1 MSMPRSKETI
11 GMLFGILGYL
21 SFSILDATQKTLIL
35 YHSVFQL
42 LLVKYFF
49 VLFLSLIESKRKN
62 NFSFYKS
69 KNIKLQ
75 ILRSFLSVIESG
87 CFVLSFKY
95 LSLADAH
102 SIGSL
107 SPVIVVALSAI
118 ILKEKVSPKIWVAI
132 FIGFIG
138 VLIILRPTSSIFD
151 PKALLPLVAAFML
164 GLYQVVTKK
173 VSEDDTNE
181 TSLFYTSII
190 GLIIMTLLATNFW
203 TPIESSSYVMF
214 LAIGIFFS
222 LGLYLQIIALSKARA
237 SILQPF
243 HYTLIFWA
251 IIFGY
256 IFYNDVPD
264 MFTIVGAIIITASGI
279 FVLNHS
285 SKLIR
290 IS

>member
-1 MSMPRSKETI
+1 MALPQSKEAI
-11 GMLFGILGYL
+11 GILFGIFAYL

-49 VLFLSLIESKRKN
+49 VLSLSLIESKRKN
-62 NFSFYKS
+62 NLYFYKT

-75 ILRSFLSVIESG
+75 IFRSLLSVIESG

-102 SIGSL
+102 SVGSL
-107 SPVIVVALSAI
+107 APVIVVALSAI
-118 ILKEKVSPKIWVAI
+118 FLKEKVSTKTWIAI

-151 PKALLPLVAAFML
+151 PKALLPLIAAFML

-173 VSEDDTNE
+173 VSEHDSNE

-190 GLIIMTLLATNFW
+190 GLLIMSLLASNYW
-203 TPIESSSYVMF
+203 TSISSSSYILF

-237 SILQPF
+237 SIIQPF

-256 IFYNDVPD
+256 FLYDDVPD
-264 MFTIVGAIIITASGI
+264 FFTIVGAIIITISGI
-279 FVLNHS
+279 FVISQS
-285 SKLIR
+285 SKD
-290 IS
+290 

>member
-49 VLFLSLIESKRKN
+49 VLCLSLIESKRKN

-203 TPIESSSYVMF
+203 TPIESSSYIMF

-285 SKLIR
+285 SKLIK

>member
-1 MSMPRSKETI
+1 MALPQSKESI
-11 GMLFGILGYL
+11 GILFGIFAYL

-49 VLFLSLIESKRKN
+49 VLSLSLIESKRKN
-62 NFSFYKS
+62 NLYFYKT

-75 ILRSFLSVIESG
+75 IFRSLLSVIESG

-102 SIGSL
+102 SVGSL
-107 SPVIVVALSAI
+107 APVIVVALSAI
-118 ILKEKVSPKIWVAI
+118 FLKEKVSTKTWIAI

-151 PKALLPLVAAFML
+151 PKALLPLIAAFML

-173 VSEDDTNE
+173 VSEHDSNE

-190 GLIIMTLLATNFW
+190 GLLIMSLLASNYW
-203 TPIESSSYVMF
+203 TPISSSSYILF

-237 SILQPF
+237 SIIQPF

-256 IFYNDVPD
+256 FLYDDVPD
-264 MFTIVGAIIITASGI
+264 FFTIVGAIIITISGI
-279 FVLNHS
+279 FVISQS
-285 SKLIR
+285 SKD
-290 IS
+290 

>member
-1 MSMPRSKETI
+1 MIISKQSI
-11 GMLFGILGYL
+11 GIIFGILAYF

-49 VLFLSLIESKRKN
+49 VLFLSLVESKRKN
-62 NFSFYKS
+62 NIYFYKS

-75 ILRSFLSVIESG
+75 IFRSLLSVIESG

-95 LSLADAH
+95 LSLADTH
-102 SIGSL
+102 SVGSL
-107 SPVIVVALSAI
+107 APVIVVALSAI
-118 ILKEKVSPKIWVAI
+118 FLKEKVSTKTWIAI
-132 FIGFIG
+132 FVGFIG

-151 PKALLPLVAAFML
+151 PKALLPLLAAFAL

-173 VSEDDTNE
+173 VSEHDTTE

-190 GLIIMTLLATNFW
+190 GIFAMSFLASNFW
-203 TPIESSSYVMF
+203 SPISSSSYILF
-214 LAIGIFFS
+214 LIVGIFFS
-222 LGLYLQIIALSKARA
+222 LGIYLQIIALSMARA
-237 SILQPF
+237 SIIQPF

-256 IFYNDVPD
+256 IFYNDIPD
-264 MFTIVGAIIITASGI
+264 LFTIVGAVIITLSGI
-279 FVLNHS
+279 FVLTQS
-285 SKLIR
+285 TKS
-290 IS
+290 

>member
-1 MSMPRSKETI
+1 MIISKQSI
-11 GMLFGILGYL
+11 GIIFAILAYL

-49 VLFLSLIESKRKN
+49 VLFLSLVESKRKN
-62 NFSFYKS
+62 NLTFYKS
-69 KNIKLQ
+69 KKIKLQ
-75 ILRSFLSVIESG
+75 IFRSLLSVIESG

-102 SIGSL
+102 SVGSL
-107 SPVIVVALSAI
+107 APVIVVALSAI
-118 ILKEKVSPKIWVAI
+118 FLKEKVSTKTWIAI
-132 FIGFIG
+132 FVGFIG

-151 PKALLPLVAAFML
+151 PKALLPLLAAFGL

-173 VSEDDTNE
+173 VSEYDATE

-190 GLIIMTLLATNFW
+190 GIFVMSLLASNFW
-203 TPIESSSYVMF
+203 NPISSSSYILF
-214 LAIGIFFS
+214 LIVGIFFS
-222 LGLYLQIIALSKARA
+222 LGIYLQIIALSMASA
-237 SILQPF
+237 SIIQPF

-256 IFYNDVPD
+256 IFYNDIPD
-264 MFTIVGAIIITASGI
+264 LFTIVGAVIITLSGI
-279 FVLNHS
+279 FVLTQS
-285 SKLIR
+285 TKS
-290 IS
+290 

>member
-1 MSMPRSKETI
+1 MSILRSNESI
-11 GMLFGILGYL
+11 GILFGILAYL

-62 NFSFYKS
+62 NSSFYRS

-75 ILRSFLSVIESG
+75 IFRSLLSLMESG

-107 SPVIVVALSAI
+107 APVIVVALSAI
-118 ILKEKVSPKIWVAI
+118 ILKEKVSPKTWVAI

-138 VLIILRPTSSIFD
+138 VLIIVRPTSSIFD
-151 PKALLPLVAAFML
+151 VKALLPLVAAFAL
-164 GLYQVVTKK
+164 GLYQVITKK
-173 VSEDDTNE
+173 VSKHDSNE

-190 GLIIMTLLATNFW
+190 GLIIMAILATNFW
-203 TPIESSSYVMF
+203 TPIENSSYIMF
-214 LAIGIFFS
+214 LAIGLFFS

-256 IFYNDVPD
+256 IFYDDVPD
-264 MFTIVGAIIITASGI
+264 IFTIVGALIITCSGI
-279 FVLNHS
+279 FVLNQS
-285 SKLIR
+285 SKN
-290 IS
+290 

>member
-1 MSMPRSKETI
+1 MIISKQSI
-11 GMLFGILGYL
+11 GIIFGILAYF

-49 VLFLSLIESKRKN
+49 VLFLSLVESKRKN
-62 NFSFYKS
+62 NLNFYKS
-69 KNIKLQ
+69 KKIKLQ
-75 ILRSFLSVIESG
+75 IFRSLLSVIESG

-102 SIGSL
+102 SVGSL
-107 SPVIVVALSAI
+107 APVIVVALSAI
-118 ILKEKVSPKIWVAI
+118 FLKEKVSTKTWITI
-132 FIGFIG
+132 FVGFIG

-151 PKALLPLVAAFML
+151 PKALLPLLAAFVL

-173 VSEDDTNE
+173 VSEYDTTE

-190 GLIIMTLLATNFW
+190 GIFIMSLLASNFW
-203 TPIESSSYVMF
+203 SPVSSSSYILF
-214 LAIGIFFS
+214 LIVGIFFS
-222 LGLYLQIIALSKARA
+222 LGIYLQIIALSMANA
-237 SILQPF
+237 SIIQPF

-256 IFYNDVPD
+256 IFYNDIPD
-264 MFTIVGAIIITASGI
+264 LFTIVGAIIITLSGI
-279 FVLNHS
+279 FVLTQS
-285 SKLIR
+285 TKG
-290 IS
+290 

>member
-1 MSMPRSKETI
+1 MIISKQSI
-11 GMLFGILGYL
+11 GIIFAILAYF

-49 VLFLSLIESKRKN
+49 VLFLSLVESKRKN
-62 NFSFYKS
+62 NINFYKS
-69 KNIKLQ
+69 KKIKLQ
-75 ILRSFLSVIESG
+75 IFRSLLSVIESG

-102 SIGSL
+102 SVGSL
-107 SPVIVVALSAI
+107 APVIVVALSAI
-118 ILKEKVSPKIWVAI
+118 FLKEKVSTKTWIAI
-132 FIGFIG
+132 FVGFVG

-151 PKALLPLVAAFML
+151 PKALLPLLAAFVL

-173 VSEDDTNE
+173 VSEHDATE

-190 GLIIMTLLATNFW
+190 GIFVMSLLASNFW
-203 TPIESSSYVMF
+203 SPVSSSSYILF
-214 LAIGIFFS
+214 LIVGIFFS
-222 LGLYLQIIALSKARA
+222 LGIYLQIIALSMASA
-237 SILQPF
+237 SIIQPF

-256 IFYNDVPD
+256 IFYNDIPD
-264 MFTIVGAIIITASGI
+264 LFTIVGAVIITLSGI
-279 FVLNHS
+279 FVLTQS
-285 SKLIR
+285 TKD
-290 IS
+290 

>member
-1 MSMPRSKETI
+1 MSVAWSKESVGI
-11 GMLFGILGYL
+11 LFGILAYL

-35 YHSVFQL
+35 YHSIFQL
-42 LLVKYFF
+42 LLIKYFF
-49 VLFLSLIESKRKN
+49 VLFLSLIESRRKN

-75 ILRSFLSVIESG
+75 IFRSLLSVIESG

-95 LSLADAH
+95 LSLANAH

-107 SPVIVVALSAI
+107 APVIVVALSAI
-118 ILKEKVSPKIWVAI
+118 ILKEKVSPKTWVAI

-151 PKALLPLVAAFML
+151 AKALLPLVAAFML

-173 VSEDDTNE
+173 VSKHDSNE

-190 GLIIMTLLATNFW
+190 GLTIMSFLASKFW
-203 TPIESSSYVMF
+203 SPISGYSYIMF
-214 LAIGIFFS
+214 LAIGVFFS
-222 LGLYLQIIALSKARA
+222 MGVYLQITALGKARA
-237 SILQPF
+237 SIIQPF

-251 IIFGY
+251 IILGY
-256 IFYNDVPD
+256 IFYEDIPD
-264 MFTIVGAIIITASGI
+264 LFTLIGALVITISGI
-279 FVLNHS
+279 FVLNQTT
-285 SKLIR
+285 SKK
-290 IS
+290 

>member
-1 MSMPRSKETI
+1 MIISKESTGI
-11 GMLFGILGYL
+11 VFGILAYFC
-21 SFSILDATQKTLIL
+21 FSILDATQKTLIL

-62 NFSFYKS
+62 NINFYKS
-69 KNIKLQ
+69 KSIKLQ
-75 ILRSFLSVIESG
+75 IFRSLLSVIESG

-102 SIGSL
+102 SVGSL
-107 SPVIVVALSAI
+107 APVIVVALSAI
-118 ILKEKVSPKIWVAI
+118 FLKEKVSTKIWIAI

-151 PKALLPLVAAFML
+151 PKALLPLLAAFVL

-173 VSEDDTNE
+173 VSEHDTTE

-190 GLIIMTLLATNFW
+190 GIFIMSLLASNFW
-203 TPIESSSYVMF
+203 NPVSSSSYILF
-214 LAIGIFFS
+214 FIIGIFFS
-222 LGLYLQIIALSKARA
+222 LGVYLQIIALSMARA
-237 SILQPF
+237 SIIQPF

-251 IIFGY
+251 IILGY
-256 IFYNDVPD
+256 IFYNDIPD
-264 MFTIVGAIIITASGI
+264 LFTIVGAVIITLSGI
-279 FVLNHS
+279 FVLNQS
-285 SKLIR
+285 TKS
-290 IS
+290 

>member
-1 MSMPRSKETI
+1 MIISKQSI
-11 GMLFGILGYL
+11 GIIFGILAYF

-49 VLFLSLIESKRKN
+49 VLFLSLVESKRKN
-62 NFSFYKS
+62 NIYFYKS
-69 KNIKLQ
+69 KSIKLQ
-75 ILRSFLSVIESG
+75 IFRSLLSVIESG

-102 SIGSL
+102 SVGSL
-107 SPVIVVALSAI
+107 APVIVVALSAI
-118 ILKEKVSPKIWVAI
+118 FLKEKVSTKTWIAI
-132 FIGFIG
+132 FVGFVG

-151 PKALLPLVAAFML
+151 PKALLPLLAAFVL

-173 VSEDDTNE
+173 VSEHDTTE

-190 GLIIMTLLATNFW
+190 GIFIMSLLSSNFW
-203 TPIESSSYVMF
+203 SPVSSSSYILF
-214 LAIGIFFS
+214 LIVGIFFS
-222 LGLYLQIIALSKARA
+222 LGIYLQIIALSMARA
-237 SILQPF
+237 SIIQPF

-256 IFYNDVPD
+256 IFYNDIPD
-264 MFTIVGAIIITASGI
+264 LFTIVGAVIITLSGI
-279 FVLNHS
+279 FVLTQS
-285 SKLIR
+285 TKD
-290 IS
+290 

>member
-1 MSMPRSKETI
+1 MIISKQSI
-11 GMLFGILGYL
+11 GIIFAILAYL

-49 VLFLSLIESKRKN
+49 VLFLSLVESKRKN
-62 NFSFYKS
+62 NLNFYKS
-69 KNIKLQ
+69 KKIKLQ
-75 ILRSFLSVIESG
+75 IFRSLLSVIESG

-102 SIGSL
+102 SVGSL
-107 SPVIVVALSAI
+107 APVIVVALSAI
-118 ILKEKVSPKIWVAI
+118 FLKEKVSTKTWIAI
-132 FIGFIG
+132 FVGFIG

-151 PKALLPLVAAFML
+151 PKALLPLLAAFGL

-173 VSEDDTNE
+173 VSEYDATE

-190 GLIIMTLLATNFW
+190 GIFVMSLLALNFW
-203 TPIESSSYVMF
+203 NPISSSSYILF
-214 LAIGIFFS
+214 LIIGIFFS
-222 LGLYLQIIALSKARA
+222 LGIYLQIIALSMANA
-237 SILQPF
+237 SIIQPF

-264 MFTIVGAIIITASGI
+264 LFTIVGAVIITLSGI
-279 FVLNHS
+279 FVLTQS
-285 SKLIR
+285 TKS
-290 IS
+290 

>member
-1 MSMPRSKETI
+1 MSTTWSKESVGI
-11 GMLFGILGYL
+11 LFGILAYL

-35 YHSVFQL
+35 YHSIFQL
-42 LLVKYFF
+42 LLIKYFF
-49 VLFLSLIESKRKN
+49 VLFLSLIESRRKN

-75 ILRSFLSVIESG
+75 IFRSLLSVIESG

-95 LSLADAH
+95 LSLANAH

-107 SPVIVVALSAI
+107 APVIVVALSAI
-118 ILKEKVSPKIWVAI
+118 ILKEKVSPKTWVAI

-151 PKALLPLVAAFML
+151 VKALLPLVAAFML

-173 VSEDDTNE
+173 VSQHDSNE

-190 GLIIMTLLATNFW
+190 GLTIMSFLASKFW
-203 TPIESSSYVMF
+203 SPISGYSYIMF
-214 LAIGIFFS
+214 LAIGVFFS

-237 SILQPF
+237 SIIQPF

-251 IIFGY
+251 IILGY
-256 IFYNDVPD
+256 IFYDDVPD
-264 MFTIVGAIIITASGI
+264 MFTILGAIIITCSGV
-279 FVLNHS
+279 FVLKQS
-285 SKLIR
+285 SKKI
-290 IS
+290 